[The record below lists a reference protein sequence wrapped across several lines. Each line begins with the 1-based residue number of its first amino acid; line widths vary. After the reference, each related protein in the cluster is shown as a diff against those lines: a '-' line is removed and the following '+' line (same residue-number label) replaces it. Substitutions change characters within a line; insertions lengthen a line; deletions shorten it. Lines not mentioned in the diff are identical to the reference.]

1 MMSEIEEGEYVRTNR
16 GIIAKVIYIREAT
29 RYRCT
34 SGTISHS
41 PERYFLDNEQKH
53 SVSMGYVKAH
63 SKNIIDL
70 IEIGDIIQYKELKKL
85 NCGTSV
91 GQKYVGNIAD
101 EEELEEVKK
110 EIQTKGIELVGIV
123 TKEQFNSIMY
133 KVGDIE

>member
-1 MMSEIEEGEYVRTNR
+1 MSEIEVGEYIRTNR

-53 SVSMGYVKAH
+53 SVSIGYVKAH

-70 IEIGDIIQYKELKKL
+70 IEIGDYVNGRKVFQ
-85 NCGTSV
+85 V
-91 GQKYVGNIAD
+91 GYNFQDDLVIKMSESNYENFIYPN
-101 EEELEEVKK
+101 
-110 EIQTKGIELVGIV
+110 EIKTIV

-133 KVGDIE
+133 KEGDIE

>member
-1 MMSEIEEGEYVRTNR
+1 MSEINVGEYIRTNR

-53 SVSMGYVKAH
+53 SVSSGYVKTH

-70 IEIGDIIQYKELKKL
+70 IEVGDYVNGMRVKDVYRPEGTYVKYIVIKENYSISSNEDIK
-85 NCGTSV
+85 
-91 GQKYVGNIAD
+91 NIA
-101 EEELEEVKK
+101 
-110 EIQTKGIELVGIV
+110 TN
-123 TKEQFNSIMY
+123 EQFNSVMY
-133 KVGDIE
+133 KVVE

>member
-1 MMSEIEEGEYVRTNR
+1 MSEINVGEYVRTNR

-53 SVSMGYVKAH
+53 SVSSGYVKAH
-63 SKNIIDL
+63 SKNIVDL
-70 IEIGDIIQYKELKKL
+70 IEEGDIVELINGLNKNEFIRIQYSSELDIIKSHKIISIL
-85 NCGTSV
+85 THELY
-91 GQKYVGNIAD
+91 GQ
-101 EEELEEVKK
+101 
-110 EIQTKGIELVGIV
+110 
-123 TKEQFNSIMY
+123 NSY

>member
-1 MMSEIEEGEYVRTNR
+1 MSEIEVGEYIRTNR

-53 SVSMGYVKAH
+53 SVSSGYVKAH
-63 SKNIIDL
+63 SKNILDIVEVGDYVNGYKVDDIENGKL
-70 IEIGDIIQYKELKKL
+70 IIGNTMQVVEQILEDNEIK
-85 NCGTSV
+85 S
-91 GQKYVGNIAD
+91 
-101 EEELEEVKK
+101 
-110 EIQTKGIELVGIV
+110 IV
-123 TKEQFNSIMY
+123 TKELFNSVMY